1 VSRPT
6 RLQIVYFSCRVS
18 LAANESSNP
27 IYAYCNRLCISRVIG
42 RYEIRSQVAS
52 TVAPRAIFST
62 NEDTNKCRQCSKISL
77 RRCALQ
83 RIPSLSINDIH
94 FDYLWISLLPVAR
107 FYVKRASSI
116 VRRVIYVFI
125 SSRDVSAR
133 LITNRE
139 CFNKWVLQAES
150 INSRKSSRGRSRE
163 VTEDVGSKSPRCVWR
178 TLGHARRLLKKHPK
192 SLIARSIGII
202 IDQ

>member
-1 VSRPT
+1 MRAVIP
-6 RLQIVYFSCRVS
+6 
-18 LAANESSNP
+18 
-27 IYAYCNRLCISRVIG
+27 YAYCNRLCIFRVIG
-42 RYEIRSQVAS
+42 RYEIRSQVVS

-107 FYVKRASSI
+107 FYVKRTPSI

-150 INSRKSSRGRSRE
+150 INSQKSSRGGRGR
-163 VTEDVGSKSPRCVWR
+163 SPRMSDQSRRAAFGERSV
-178 TLGHARRLLKKHPK
+178 AR
-192 SLIARSIGII
+192 GGC
-202 IDQ
+202 